1 MSLTKGLG
9 HRDSFYRFL
18 VVSIAFSNLYYTR
31 ILSSGFLDPQ
41 VVVSCFEQIC
51 SLSRVHRDL
60 KKIYRVEFFDKTFSS
75 GPTNYVIRHIS
86 K

>member
-51 SLSRVHRDL
+51 SLYQKNHGSAIILANDY
-60 KKIYRVEFFDKTFSS
+60 KYTFIKFMFKIE
-75 GPTNYVIRHIS
+75 
-86 K
+86 